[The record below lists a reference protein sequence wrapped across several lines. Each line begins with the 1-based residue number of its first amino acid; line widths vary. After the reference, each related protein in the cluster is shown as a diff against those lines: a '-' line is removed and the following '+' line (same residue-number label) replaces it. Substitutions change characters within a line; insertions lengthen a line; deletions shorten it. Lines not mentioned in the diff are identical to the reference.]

1 MARDETIKLSLI
13 DGVTKSLSA
22 IQKGVGGVGAELAK
36 LNQVAELA
44 GKAFDG
50 LSSVGGFFADLVT
63 DAGAY
68 EQKLLEVETR
78 THATAEES
86 KLLRDAI
93 QGALQNTAVGATAA
107 ADALRLMAEDGAS
120 ATEAAQNLGQTVAYA
135 QANTRGLAETV
146 GGLGAVLDAFGE
158 APAKIGALADAL
170 TATAVAAGTSTKAIE
185 EGVSRAGIAAEQ
197 ANLSLDE
204 TVALIGALAERGL
217 EGGRGGAALVKVL
230 QELNDPASKAGEAL
244 KQAGISGGDLSG
256 IMQRLATD
264 AALSEKV
271 LSSLGDKPRATL
283 KLLLSE
289 GGKSLAGITKAIE
302 ESAGASQRASD
313 QLGDGFALA
322 QKRLAESLAN
332 MKIALA
338 TPLLE
343 PLALAFNDFATR
355 INTFAQS
362 EQFKLIAEDIAKF
375 VSVGL
380 AEVQKF
386 VEGFDFERAAAA
398 TAQFVSDARVELAGL
413 REALGLTLTSGAN
426 FSDGLSAAFN
436 ASVAAVSLNL
446 AGLLGALGGVSDEAE
461 SLSLSLAAIGDDA
474 FIATGDAL
482 GRIAGRADEAAKET
496 ARLASEAKTLTA
508 DYVSAVGPLNAFGKS
523 LEDQLANTEGLAPA
537 FDATRNSVMRLV
549 ESEQKLA
556 VAQREAQAAMST
568 LSIAAYEAQISRLV
582 VEQNKLFYSGQQNT
596 AAFRDYTAQINA
608 AEAEIAKLKEASAAA
623 AKSQDDLSEKTDKA
637 SESLRNQASAAGAA
651 SSGADNVSSSSD
663 NASESLSNFEQ
674 QTKSVSFSLGTM
686 TEAFAKQALAAAGAA
701 NSADGYVETWGAF
714 VAQAED
720 VDKWI
725 SSHIENLKR
734 QNTELDLEA
743 KIRAQLEA
751 RYGTASSR
759 LEELVQLELKLA
771 EAKRKTNAESEREIE
786 IEQRRAGQ
794 AGGFGTGAATTQQAA
809 PTASG
814 GRGTS
819 GGAGTRD
826 SSAPAI
832 VINVQSP
839 LTDEA
844 SAREFVS
851 RFVVPALDRMNRLSR

>member
-1 MARDETIKLSLI
+1 MAKDAVIKLSLI
-13 DGVTKSLSA
+13 DGVTKNLTA

-36 LNQVAELA
+36 LNQVADLA

-50 LSSVGGFFADLVT
+50 LSSVGNFFGDLVT

-68 EQKLLEVETR
+68 EQKLKEVEVR
-78 THATAEES
+78 TQATAEES

-93 QGALQNTAVGATAA
+93 QQALQDTAVGATAA

-120 ATEAAQNLGQTVAYA
+120 ATESAQNLGEVVAYA

-146 GGLGAVLDAFGE
+146 SGLGAVLDAFGE

-197 ANLSLDE
+197 TNLSLDE

-256 IMQRLATD
+256 IMQKLATD

-271 LSSLGDKPRATL
+271 LSTLGDKPRATL
-283 KLLLSE
+283 KLLLAE
-289 GGKSLAGITKAIE
+289 GGKSLAGITEAIE
-302 ESAGASQRASD
+302 KSAGASKRASD

-332 MKIALA
+332 MEIALA

-343 PLALAFNDFATR
+343 PLAAAFDDFATR
-355 INTFAQS
+355 INNFAQS
-362 EQFKLIAEDIAKF
+362 EQFKQIADEIAQF
-375 VSVGL
+375 VVTGL
-380 AEVQKF
+380 EKVQEF
-386 VEGFDFERAAAA
+386 VAGFDFEQAAVA
-398 TAQFVSDARVELAGL
+398 TAQFVADASAELAAL
-413 REALGLTLTSGAN
+413 RDALGLTLTTGAN
-426 FSDGLSAAFN
+426 FGDGLSAAFN
-436 ASVAAVSLNL
+436 ASVAAISLNL
-446 AGLLGALGGVSDEAE
+446 AGLLGALSGVSDEAE
-461 SLSLSLAAIGDDA
+461 TLSLSLKKIGDDA

-482 GRIAGRADEAAKET
+482 GRIAERADKAAK
-496 ARLASEAKTLTA
+496 AAAKAAKDTSDLRKE
-508 DYVSAVGPLNAFGKS
+508 YVAAIGPLNAFGKS

-556 VAQREAQAAMST
+556 AAQREAQAAMST

-596 AAFRDYTAQINA
+596 TAFRDYTAQINA

-637 SESLRNQASAAGAA
+637 SESLRNQASAAADAAGAA
-651 SSGADNVSSSSD
+651 DDASD
-663 NASESLSNFEQ
+663 SNRGLGESLDAVEQ
-674 QTKSVSFSLGTM
+674 QSKAVGFSIGNM
-686 TEAFAKQALAAAGAA
+686 TEAFFKQAQAAAGAA
-701 NSADGYVETWGAF
+701 DSADGYIETWNAYIQRYEM
-714 VAQAED
+714 VNKAAESLLD
-720 VDKWI
+720 
-725 SSHIENLKR
+725 HLNR
-734 QNTELDLEA
+734 QNAALTEED
-743 KIRAQLEA
+743 KIRRRLIAQGFESTTLIDQLVAAELRLANAKKQTNDEA
-751 RYGTASSR
+751 QRG
-759 LEELVQLELKLA
+759 VQ
-771 EAKRKTNAESEREIE
+771 IE
-786 IEQRRAGQ
+786 EQRRGQ
-794 AGGFGTGAATTQQAA
+794 AGGLGTQNTATAAA

-832 VINVQSP
+832 VVNVTGAP
-839 LTDEA
+839 TDA
-844 SAREFVS
+844 AGWRDIVS
-851 RFVVPALDRMNRLSR
+851 RFIVPELERTQRLSR

>member
-256 IMQRLATD
+256 IMQKLSTD

-271 LSSLGDKPRATL
+271 LASLGDKPRATL
-283 KLLLSE
+283 KLLLAE
-289 GGKSLAGITKAIE
+289 GGKSLAGITEAIE
-302 ESAGASQRASD
+302 KSAGASQRASD

-343 PLALAFNDFATR
+343 PLALAFDTFATK

-362 EQFKLIAEDIAKF
+362 EQFKAIAEDIAKF
-375 VSVGL
+375 VAEGL

-386 VEGFDFERAAAA
+386 VENFDFEQAAAA
-398 TAQFVSDARVELAGL
+398 TAQFVSDAKAELAAL
-413 REALGLTLTSGAN
+413 REALGLTLTTGAN
-426 FSDGLSAAFN
+426 FGDGLSAAFN
-436 ASVAAVSLNL
+436 ASVAGISLNL

-461 SLSLSLAAIGDDA
+461 ALSLSLKKIGDDA

-482 GRIAGRADEAAKET
+482 GRIAERADKAAKAAAQA
-496 ARLASEAKTLTA
+496 ARDTSTLRDEYVAS
-508 DYVSAVGPLNAFGKS
+508 VGPLNAFGKS

-537 FDATRNSVMRLV
+537 FDATRNSVMRLI
-549 ESEQKLA
+549 ESEEKLA
-556 VAQREAQAAMST
+556 KAQREAQEAMSAA
-568 LSIAAYEAQISRLV
+568 SVAAYEVQISRLV
-582 VEQNKLFYSGQQNT
+582 LAQTALIGKGQENSAEFRRLT
-596 AAFRDYTAQINA
+596 AEIGA
-608 AEAEIAKLKEASAAA
+608 AEAGISKLKEANAAA
-623 AKSQDDLSEKTDKA
+623 AKSADDVSDATDRATRSVRDYGSAAESSADSSRRA
-637 SESLRNQASAAGAA
+637 SESASQVAESFG
-651 SSGADNVSSSSD
+651 NIERQSSSV
-663 NASESLSNFEQ
+663 AI
-674 QTKSVSFSLGTM
+674 SLGNM
-686 TEAFAKQALAAAGAA
+686 SEAFVKQALAAAGAA
-701 NSADGYVETWGAF
+701 DSADGYIDTWSAYIQRYEM
-714 VAQAED
+714 VNKAAESLLD
-720 VDKWI
+720 
-725 SSHIENLKR
+725 HLNR
-734 QNTELDLEA
+734 QNAALTEED
-743 KIRAQLEA
+743 KIRRRLIAQGFESTTLIDQLVAAELRLANAKKQTNDEA
-751 RYGTASSR
+751 QRG
-759 LEELVQLELKLA
+759 VQ
-771 EAKRKTNAESEREIE
+771 IE
-786 IEQRRAGQ
+786 EQRRGQ
-794 AGGFGTGAATTQQAA
+794 AGGLGTQNTATAAA

-819 GGAGTRD
+819 GGAGSRD

-832 VINVQSP
+832 VVNVTGAP
-839 LTDEA
+839 TDA
-844 SAREFVS
+844 AGWRDIVS
-851 RFVVPALDRMNRLSR
+851 RFIAPELERINRLSR